1 MWLTFALSALLAIVA
16 HVESMP
22 QIARV
27 IPPEPMDYSLMG
39 HHNYL
44 TRKSALE
51 ALAVVNHQAF
61 HQRNVVQSSPA
72 QSPSAT
78 STALPANSSPSE
90 AISSSPSAWKNQ
102 TMDACVRSLN
112 ALNGKASNP
121 TGLAA
126 CYNIQ
131 SLDSKTGIFNADL
144 QLYRVAA
151 ATGNW
156 VSLMTRA
163 VNVGLSYSDA
173 TVAPGSSNRKR
184 AEASTSAEPRLLGG
198 TRVRRATAAVPSMV
212 QEMSFVGKI
221 NANRLRDLNDT
232 AKVHVLLIPRIALT
246 GTDKDG
252 QAVSTELSS
261 NEASF
266 VNGMFAIKS
275 ASSTSPGAPTS
286 SAAAKAATF
295 VLPGRTLGIFPVG
308 LIITSVWTLLFV
320 ATVGYGT
327 MERIRFREAYRR
339 RVKYRQGLSR
349 QRKLVSGKGGTRRSE
364 ETPPPI
370 LLQNLSLPPFPA
382 DLLSHTNLTM
392 PSLDTM
398 DSVQSNAQNTKSENQ
413 KSIKTLDELLSTL
426 SIAKTADE
434 TTAAA
439 TNLAT
444 FINGD
449 IEEHDAPT
457 KAVDALKKQLA
468 NKKDAGVRERALNAI
483 RHIAQHNNVAP
494 NVEPYLV
501 VLLPLVLAAVGDK
514 MTPVKVAAQSAALAI
529 VKAINPNAVKS
540 VLPHIT
546 KSILS
551 AQKWP
556 EKMTGLDCIEALV
569 ESAPTQ
575 LAYRVPDL
583 IPVVSE
589 SMWDTKPEVKKAAYG
604 TMEKVCNLIVNKD
617 IERFIPELI
626 KCIAKPENVPETVH
640 LLGATTF
647 VTDVHEPT
655 LAIMVPLLDRGLAE
669 RETAIKRKSAV
680 IVDNMCKL
688 VEDPQI
694 VASFLPRLMP
704 ALQKNHDNLADPEAR
719 EKTKQGLETLVRVGD
734 VKDGKIPEVSHAG
747 DVATVSTVLKQIF
760 ASSSHKDKAAKFEPV
775 IEYISAIAGQLID
788 EKDSDSA
795 SWTEQTLSYIVAI
808 VGDSDSR
815 PIADALRKRASP
827 GAVDEEEAEEDDEE
841 GEDLCN
847 CTFNLAYGAKILLNQ
862 THLRLKRGQRYGLL
876 GPNGSGKSTLMR
888 AINNE
893 QVEGFPKKDEVKTV
907 FVEHDLDSADTEQTV
922 IGWTMK
928 KLADVG
934 IEIEKSNVETKLTEF
949 GFFKEQFEGP
959 ITSLS
964 GGWKMK
970 LALAR
975 AVFEDPDILLLD
987 EPTNHLDVKN
997 VKWLEDYLTE
1007 SPCTSIIVSHDS
1019 KFLNNVIQ
1027 HVIHYERFKLRRYR
1041 GNLQEFVKKVP
1052 SAKSYYELSASEM
1065 EFKFPEPGFL
1075 EGVKTKAKAIVRV
1088 NGMAFQY
1095 PGTSKPQISDIT
1107 FQCSLGSRIA
1117 VIGPNGAG
1125 KSTLINVLTGELVPT
1140 IGDVYTHENIRI
1152 AYIKQHAFAHIDHHL
1167 DKTPSEYIQ
1176 WRFQT
1181 GEDRETMDRANKI
1194 VTDEDEK
1201 AMDKIYKIEG
1211 TQRRVIGIHSRRKF
1225 KNSYE
1230 YECSFVLGENVG
1242 QKGERWT
1249 PMMTADNA
1257 WIPRSEI
1264 LQSHQKMVA
1273 EVDQKEALA
1282 SGQFRPLVRKEIEQH
1297 CANFGLDA
1305 ELVSHSRMR
1314 GLSGGQRVKVVLAA
1328 CSWQRPH
1335 LIVLDEPTNYLDRD
1349 SLGALSKALKAFE
1362 GGVIII
1368 THSAEFTENL
1378 TEEVW
1383 AVMDGKMTPSGHNWV
1398 QGQGSGPRLKA
1409 DEDEEDKF
1417 DAMGNKIEGGKKKA
1431 KLTSSEL
1438 RKKKKDRM
1446 ARRKKGEEVF
1456 SDED

>member
-1 MWLTFALSALLAIVA
+1 M
-16 HVESMP
+16 
-22 QIARV
+22 
-27 IPPEPMDYSLMG
+27 
-39 HHNYL
+39 
-44 TRKSALE
+44 E
-51 ALAVVNHQAF
+51 AA
-61 HQRNVVQSSPA
+61 
-72 QSPSAT
+72 
-78 STALPANSSPSE
+78 
-90 AISSSPSAWKNQ
+90 
-102 TMDACVRSLN
+102 
-112 ALNGKASNP
+112 P
-121 TGLAA
+121 T
-126 CYNIQ
+126 N
-131 SLDSKTGIFNADL
+131 
-144 QLYRVAA
+144 A
-151 ATGNW
+151 AT
-156 VSLMTRA
+156 
-163 VNVGLSYSDA
+163 
-173 TVAPGSSNRKR
+173 
-184 AEASTSAEPRLLGG
+184 
-198 TRVRRATAAVPSMV
+198 
-212 QEMSFVGKI
+212 
-221 NANRLRDLNDT
+221 
-232 AKVHVLLIPRIALT
+232 
-246 GTDKDG
+246 
-252 QAVSTELSS
+252 
-261 NEASF
+261 
-266 VNGMFAIKS
+266 
-275 ASSTSPGAPTS
+275 
-286 SAAAKAATF
+286 
-295 VLPGRTLGIFPVG
+295 
-308 LIITSVWTLLFV
+308 
-320 ATVGYGT
+320 
-327 MERIRFREAYRR
+327 
-339 RVKYRQGLSR
+339 
-349 QRKLVSGKGGTRRSE
+349 
-364 ETPPPI
+364 
-370 LLQNLSLPPFPA
+370 
-382 DLLSHTNLTM
+382 
-392 PSLDTM
+392 
-398 DSVQSNAQNTKSENQ
+398 TKSENQ
-413 KSIKTLDELLSTL
+413 KSTQVLDELLNKLTIS
-426 SIAKTADE
+426 KTADE
-434 TTAAA
+434 TSEAAG
-439 TNLAT
+439 NLST

-449 IEEHDAPT
+449 IEGKDAPT
-457 KAVDALKKQLA
+457 KAVDVLKKQLA
-468 NKKDAGVRERALNAI
+468 NKKDAGARERALIAI
-483 RHIAQHNNVAP
+483 RDIAQHSSVSP
-494 NVEPYLV
+494 HVEPYLI
-501 VLLPLVLAAVGDK
+501 VLMAPTLTAVGDK
-514 MTPVKVAAQSAALAI
+514 MNPVKVAAQAAALAI
-529 VKAINPNAVKS
+529 TKAINPNAVKAL
-540 VLPHIT
+540 LPAIIN
-546 KSILS
+546 SIRT

-556 EKMTGLDCIEALV
+556 EKMTCLQCIEALV
-569 ESAPTQ
+569 DSAPAQ
-575 LAYRVPDL
+575 LAFRVPDL

-589 SMWDTKPEVKKAAYG
+589 AMWDTKAEVKKAAYG

-617 IERFIPELI
+617 IDRFIPELI

-655 LAIMVPLLDRGLAE
+655 LAIMVPLLDRGLNE

-688 VEDPQI
+688 VEDPNI
-694 VASFLPRLMP
+694 VASFLPKLMP
-704 ALQKNHDNLADPEAR
+704 ALQKNYENMADPEAR

-734 VKDGKIPEVSHAG
+734 VKDGKLPEVSHAG
-747 DVATVSTVLKQIF
+747 DISTVSAILKQILEPKYKD
-760 ASSSHKDKAAKFEPV
+760 SSNKFGPV
-775 IEYISAIAGQLID
+775 IDYVSAIAGQLID
-788 EKDSDSA
+788 EKEIDST
-795 SWTEQTLSYIVAI
+795 SWVENTSSYLTAI
-808 VGDSDSR
+808 VGEKDSKDT
-815 PIADALRKRASP
+815 ADGLRKRASP
-827 GAVDEEEAEEDDEE
+827 GAADEADSEEDDEQ

-934 IEIEKSNVETKLTEF
+934 ITTGQSDVETKLQEF
-949 GFFKEQFEGP
+949 GFFREQFEGP
-959 ITSLS
+959 ITALS

-997 VKWLEDYLTE
+997 VKWLEEYLTN

-1027 HVIHYERFKLRRYR
+1027 HVIHYERYKLHRYR
-1041 GNLQEFVKKVP
+1041 GNLEQFVKKVP

-1065 EFKFPEPGFL
+1065 EFSFPEPGFL

-1088 NGMAFQY
+1088 NNMTFQY

-1125 KSTLINVLTGELVPT
+1125 KSTLINVLTGELIPT
-1140 IGDVYTHENIRI
+1140 TGDVYTHENIRI

-1201 AMDKIYKIEG
+1201 AMDKIYKIDG

-1230 YECSFVLGENVG
+1230 YECSFVLGDNVG
-1242 QKGERWT
+1242 QKNEKWT

-1257 WIPRSEI
+1257 WIPRTEI
-1264 LQSHQKMVA
+1264 LVSHGKMVA
-1273 EVDQKEALA
+1273 DVDQKEALA

-1297 CANFGLDA
+1297 CSNFGLDA

-1349 SLGALSKALKAFE
+1349 SLGALSKALKSFA

-1398 QGQGSGPRLKA
+1398 TGQGTGPRLK
-1409 DEDEEDKF
+1409 EDGEEEERF
-1417 DAMGNKIEGGKKKA
+1417 DAMGNKIDSTKKKA
-1431 KLTSSEL
+1431 KLSSAEL
-1438 RKKKKDRM
+1438 RKKKKERM
-1446 ARRKKGEEVF
+1446 AKRKAGIEVF